1 MAYIAHEQNAVN
13 GIYGLGLPTLDGYM
27 KQHDPFE
34 NYLRS
39 PLGQDNLHPAQRL
52 MGNLS
57 ATRTYQSPISTNLAK
72 PSLYGS
78 QHTNLG

>member
-1 MAYIAHEQNAVN
+1 
-13 GIYGLGLPTLDGYM
+13 
-27 KQHDPFE
+27 